1 MARDRDGNELNL
13 LIQRPGARVGR
24 RQILRVGALLGAA
37 GVLAGCAGDTRPSGG
52 GQSEPATTLDDRP
65 EDKVLNFYN
74 WSDYIDDKT
83 IPNYQKA
90 TGIKVNYDNYSTNE
104 ELLAKMRAGR
114 TSYDIIV
121 PSDSFVPTYVKL
133 DLIQPIR
140 FDLIPNAKNID
151 PTFVKPRY
159 DPEGKYTIPWQWGT
173 DGLGYNTTKV
183 PGGKVDSWKALFEPD
198 PSLDGKIS
206 MLDEVASVIGDTLI
220 YLGKDPNSNDDADL
234 KQVEETLR
242 SLRPKLKKFTSD
254 TYIDELAGNETYLA
268 HGWSGDVYQAQDEN
282 DKVAYAIPKEGTA
295 VFVDVMCVP
304 KSAPHPK
311 NAARFM
317 NHVLDPK
324 VAAAISGYVSYGTP
338 VPEAKKYLPKE
349 QVEDPSIY
357 PPESTKLHIV
367 TLTGPQIQKWQQTF
381 DAVISG

>member
-37 GVLAGCAGDTRPSGG
+37 GALEGCAGDTSSSNSQP
-52 GQSEPATTLDDRP
+52 QSATTLDDRP
-65 EDKVLNFYN
+65 EEKVLNFYN

-104 ELLAKMRAGR
+104 DLLAKMRAGR
-114 TSYDIIV
+114 TRYDIIV

-133 DLIQPIR
+133 GLIQPIR

-151 PTFVKPRY
+151 PKFVKPGY

-173 DGLGYNTTKV
+173 DGIGYNTTKV
-183 PGGKVDSWKALFEPD
+183 PGGTVDSWKALFEPD
-198 PSLDGKIS
+198 PKLDGKIS
-206 MLDEVASVIGDTLI
+206 MLDEAASVIGDTLI
-220 YLGKDPNSNDDADL
+220 YLGKDPSSNDDADL
-234 KQVEETLR
+234 KQVEETIRALK
-242 SLRPKLKKFTSD
+242 PKLKKFTSD
-254 TYIDELAGNETYLA
+254 TYIDELAGNETWLA
-268 HGWSGDVYQAQDEN
+268 QGWSGDVFQAQGEN
-282 DKVAYAIPKEGTA
+282 DKVAYAIPKEGSA

-311 NAARFM
+311 NAAKFM
-317 NHVLDPK
+317 NYVLEPR
-324 VAAAISGYVSYGTP
+324 VAAAIAEYVSYGTP
-338 VPEAKKYLPKE
+338 VPEAKKFLPKE
-349 QVEDPSIY
+349 MVEDTSIY
-357 PPESTKLHIV
+357 PPESTKLHVV

-381 DAVISG
+381 DAIISG